1 MGFILWARVITFF
14 FFFPSLLMF
23 ALYLH
28 TSRERGATSRHL
40 IYLLKMK
47 PPETLLKPI
56 KSTVQY
62 KIHFLNIYSRHLQIH
77 WNIYLKNIFDKFYR
91 LRKTTYL
98 WPVCSFISIMKC
110 LFRLKRVYRKVR
122 PFFLFSLT
130 EPLSPLRG
138 VVTLLNSNKA
148 LKRW

>member
-14 FFFPSLLMF
+14 FFFPSQQSVTV
-23 ALYLH
+23 AV
-28 TSRERGATSRHL
+28 GISRHL
-40 IYLLKMK
+40 IYSLNLNS
-47 PPETLLKPI
+47 LLKPI

-122 PFFLFSLT
+122 PFLIFSFT

-148 LKRW
+148 RKRW